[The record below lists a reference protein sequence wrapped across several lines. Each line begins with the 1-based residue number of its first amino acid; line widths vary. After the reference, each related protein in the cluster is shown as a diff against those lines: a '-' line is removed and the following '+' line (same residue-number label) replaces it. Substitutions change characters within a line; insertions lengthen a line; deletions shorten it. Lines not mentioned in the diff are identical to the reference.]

1 MLVHGFPLAL
11 PHRWARNHARRTR
24 GAWRQDNRD
33 RAREDHGSGT
43 AGASMTSPSGAPS
56 RSTARIGRMITRSII
71 RGRTVGRNS
80 RMHTI
85 GRRAV
90 AMDADRLGGCR
101 APNGGVGGRY
111 PQRGHTSA
119 RIVRRSVQAYC
130 LPCLWCACVPLPAV
144 AAALGHLVGR
154 ESGANQSGGQSE
166 GRTVPEHGAGVT
178 LPLPPHVLAGTPQ
191 AVICPGR
198 DRQPSPD
205 GHPDIVEFRPEKAAV
220 SPSCN
225 GFKE

>member
-1 MLVHGFPLAL
+1 
-11 PHRWARNHARRTR
+11 
-24 GAWRQDNRD
+24 
-33 RAREDHGSGT
+33 
-43 AGASMTSPSGAPS
+43 
-56 RSTARIGRMITRSII
+56 
-71 RGRTVGRNS
+71 
-80 RMHTI
+80 
-85 GRRAV
+85 
-90 AMDADRLGGCR
+90 MDADRLGGCR
-101 APNGGVGGRY
+101 APNGGVGGQY
-111 PQRGHTSA
+111 PNEAILPLELCGAVCKHTASRVCDA
-119 RIVRRSVQAYC
+119 H
-130 LPCLWCACVPLPAV
+130 ACHLPA
-144 AAALGHLVGR
+144 AAAVLGHLVGR

-198 DRQPSPD
+198 NRQPSPD